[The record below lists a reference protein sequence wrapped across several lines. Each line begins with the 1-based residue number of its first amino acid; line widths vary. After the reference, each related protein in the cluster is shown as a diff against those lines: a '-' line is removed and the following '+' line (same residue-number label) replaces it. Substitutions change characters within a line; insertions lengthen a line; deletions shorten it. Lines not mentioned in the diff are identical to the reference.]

1 MFGSMIEIEIEY
13 QSILFPAL
21 EITVSFSTLEKKVD
35 RVSPGVETA
44 LFCMWG
50 HLGGVVERV
59 AEGGER

>member
-1 MFGSMIEIEIEY
+1 MFDSMIDIEIEY

-44 LFCMWG
+44 LFCM
-50 HLGGVVERV
+50 
-59 AEGGER
+59 